1 MGTQTQDLR
10 SVATKPQIV
19 NIQVVTGSG
28 NFPSSGFEHY
38 NSHELLSTVLHQAQQ
53 HLHLQNTAG
62 WVAKTEDDRVLNP
75 SLTIAENNIH
85 DKSQIFWAPTE
96 SGGGSFDASGNQ

>member
-1 MGTQTQDLR
+1 MATQTQNSGGLA
-10 SVATKPQIV
+10 VKPQTV
-19 NIQVVTGSG
+19 NLQVITGSG
-28 NFPSSGFEHY
+28 NYPSSGFQHY

-62 WVAKTEDDRVLNP
+62 WVAKTDDDRVLSP
-75 SLTIAENNIH
+75 GLTIAENNLH

-96 SGGGSFDASGNQ
+96 SGGGDVDASGHQ